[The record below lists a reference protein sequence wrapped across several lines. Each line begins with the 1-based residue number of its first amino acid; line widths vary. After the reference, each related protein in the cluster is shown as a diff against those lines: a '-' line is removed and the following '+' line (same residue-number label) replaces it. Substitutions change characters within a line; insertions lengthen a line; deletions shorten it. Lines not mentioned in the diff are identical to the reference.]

1 MDALLI
7 DLGRIGRPLLATAV
21 GLVVFIVLAT
31 ALQISGLT
39 ILWTFIWLSAGGATA
54 VGLFLIVVGGRPLA
68 GAGAI
73 LAAVSI
79 VLAFVWRTPPAGVS
93 GPLASS
99 PLRSLS
105 SGGPPRTPPR
115 RASGPHSSHVWSSGG
130 RSSTTR

>member
-7 DLGRIGRPLLATAV
+7 DLGRIGRPLLATAI

-54 VGLFLIVVGGRPLA
+54 AGLFLIVVGGRPIA

-79 VLAFVWRTPPAGVS
+79 VLAFVWRTPPAGVVWTL
-93 GPLASS
+93 GLLARPPPTSS
-99 PLRSLS
+99 RRVGVRRQRGERHGVGL
-105 SGGPPRTPPR
+105 R
-115 RASGPHSSHVWSSGG
+115 RAQRLPQ
-130 RSSTTR
+130 RRD